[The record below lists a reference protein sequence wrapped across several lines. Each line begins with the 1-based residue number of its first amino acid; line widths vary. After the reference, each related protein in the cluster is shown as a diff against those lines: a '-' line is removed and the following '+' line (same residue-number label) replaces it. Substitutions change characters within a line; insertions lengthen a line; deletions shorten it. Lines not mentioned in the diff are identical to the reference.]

1 MVKLEQL
8 KDGCYRLTLDVHT
21 EGLMIHKEWTFAPA
35 ESDAEVSEEKTADG
49 FTLELKI
56 DQ

>member
-1 MVKLEQL
+1 MIKLEQL
-8 KDGCYRLTLDVHT
+8 TDGCYRLTLDVHT
-21 EGLMIHKEWTFAPA
+21 DGLMIHKAWTFAPA

>member
-21 EGLMIHKEWTFAPA
+21 EGLMIHKEWTFTPA